1 VIAEDD
7 TLAGYVAVHG
17 RAPAIE
23 GADGRAY
30 SVGVFSDDDP
40 AADGTYG
47 AALLF
52 VRWSPS
58 QEPEG
63 HLESGY
69 LARAADPAAAE
80 AAVGRMS
87 LHEIKATLDALLTRD
102 AGHA

>member
-1 VIAEDD
+1 VSAEDD
-7 TLAGYVAVHG
+7 TLAGYVALHG
-17 RAPAIE
+17 RAPAFE

-52 VRWSPS
+52 VRWSAS

-63 HLESGY
+63 HLESAH
-69 LARAADPAAAE
+69 LARATDPSAAE
-80 AAVGRMS
+80 AAVGRMR
-87 LHEIKATLDALLTRD
+87 LHEIKATLDTLLAHGGSRT
-102 AGHA
+102 